1 MFVGDEVVL
10 DVSLAV
16 AQARLANLAQN
27 DLLRSAS
34 EDAYGAGI
42 TGLARVGPMGL
53 GKVVRVHV
61 RPLAETGGHAGLA
74 IRWEATGSGG
84 GLFPALDA
92 DITLVRAGQTT
103 LLVLAGVYRPP
114 LGPLGTALDRA
125 ALHRVAA
132 ATIRNFLG
140 RLAADIAGPAGT
152 PEAGAGAVPPG
163 HVAPLGGGGSGS
175 GEGPGLGG
183 ANV

>member
-10 DVSLAV
+10 DVSFAV
-16 AQARLANLAQN
+16 ARTRLADITAS

-42 TGLARVGPMGL
+42 TGLARVGPPGL

-74 IRWEATGSGG
+74 IRWEATGPGG

-92 DITLVRAGQTT
+92 DIRLVPAANQTT

-125 ALHRVAA
+125 ALHGVAA
-132 ATIRNFLG
+132 ATVRNFLG
-140 RLAADIAGPAGT
+140 RLAAGITGPASAPEVGT
-152 PEAGAGAVPPG
+152 GAVLPG
-163 HVAPLGGGGSGS
+163 HVVPFGDAGS

-183 ANV
+183 AKA

>member
-10 DVSLAV
+10 DVSFAV
-16 AQARLANLAQN
+16 ARARLADLMGNE
-27 DLLRSAS
+27 LLRSAS

-42 TGLARVGPMGL
+42 TGLVRVGPRGL

-61 RPLAETGGHAGLA
+61 RQLAETGGHAGLA
-74 IRWEATGSGG
+74 IRWEATGPGG

-114 LGPLGTALDRA
+114 LGPLGVALDRA
-125 ALHRVAA
+125 VMHRVAA

-140 RLAADIAGPAGT
+140 RLAASVTGAAET
-152 PEAGAGAVPPG
+152 PEAGTGA
-163 HVAPLGGGGSGS
+163 APL
-175 GEGPGLGG
+175 PCTPDMP
-183 ANV
+183 

>member
-10 DVSLAV
+10 DVSFAV
-16 AQARLANLAQN
+16 ARARLA
-27 DLLRSAS
+27 DIMGKELLRSAS

-42 TGLARVGPMGL
+42 TGLARVGPVGL

-61 RPLAETGGHAGLA
+61 RQLAETGGHAGLA
-74 IRWEATGSGG
+74 IRWEATGPGG

-92 DITLVRAGQTT
+92 DITLVRTGQTT

-125 ALHRVAA
+125 ALHGVAA
-132 ATIRNFLG
+132 ATVRNFLG
-140 RLAADIAGPAGT
+140 RLAASITSPGAAPQSRAGAAPLPGT
-152 PEAGAGAVPPG
+152 PEMP
-163 HVAPLGGGGSGS
+163 
-175 GEGPGLGG
+175 
-183 ANV
+183 

>member
-10 DVSLAV
+10 DVSFAV
-16 AQARLANLAQN
+16 ARARLADLTGSN
-27 DLLRSAS
+27 LLRSAS

-42 TGLARVGPMGL
+42 TGLARVGPLGL

-61 RPLAETGGHAGLA
+61 RQLAETGGHAGLA
-74 IRWEATGSGG
+74 IRWEATGPAG

-92 DITLVRAGQTT
+92 DITLVRVGQTT

-125 ALHRVAA
+125 ALHGVAA
-132 ATIRNFLG
+132 ATVRNFLG
-140 RLAADIAGPAGT
+140 RLAASITSPGAAPQS
-152 PEAGAGAVPPG
+152 GAGAVPLPG
-163 HVAPLGGGGSGS
+163 TP
-175 GEGPGLGG
+175 EMP
-183 ANV
+183 

>member
-10 DVSLAV
+10 DVSFAV
-16 AQARLANLAQN
+16 ARGRLADLIRN

-34 EDAYGAGI
+34 EDAYDAGA
-42 TGLARVGPMGL
+42 TGLAQVGALGL
-53 GKVVRVHV
+53 YKVVRVQV
-61 RPLAETGGHAGLA
+61 RQLAETGGHGGLA
-74 IRWEATGSGG
+74 IRWEATGPGG

-92 DITLVRAGQTT
+92 DIRLVPTADQTT
-103 LLVLAGVYRPP
+103 LLVLSGVYRPP

-140 RLAADIAGPAGT
+140 RLATSVTGPAGA
-152 PEAGAGAVPPG
+152 PEAGTGA
-163 HVAPLGGGGSGS
+163 APLPCTP
-175 GEGPGLGG
+175 EMP
-183 ANV
+183 